1 MSNLN
6 SILSRVA
13 KPEAEEKPYKENVR
27 DFIVKQVLRNKPETN
42 DDLQRICSLPLAR
55 SLDAE
60 EMEAI
65 QLLHVKP
72 EAYERGFRLQAVQA
86 DALSAFAETGR
97 LFGPIEVGGGKTLV
111 SLRVTAMAFED
122 GIHRAVLIVPPQVV
136 NQLVNTDIRQVRQWV
151 SLGVTFYNLSGLSPD
166 RRRSMCGGGRR
177 GCWILPY
184 SLLSTKDTSAML
196 EALRPDLM
204 VLDEAHNLKNRDA
217 ARTRRVLS
225 YWKKHHPRVVALS
238 GTMTKDSIKDYAHI
252 LEMTHGEMAPVPL
265 HWPTLQDWASVLDS
279 DQNQETYHSGRT
291 ASGPLR
297 PLIVWAAKNIPG
309 PPRTFD
315 VQGFRAAFNDRL
327 MTTPGVVCSP
337 ADSLGTS
344 LVIVNKKADA
354 MTRPGGA
361 RLEELQK
368 QLEELWVA
376 PNGDEIEFAMSK
388 WKWAYELA
396 SGLYLD
402 LVWPDAGLVAQRR
415 SISVDAAE
423 DLLQRSK
430 DHHALQQ
437 AYHKELRK
445 WISNH
450 PHRPGL
456 DTPMLIGSDMKRH
469 GPTNVG
475 KQLYEPW
482 IAMKNAEFEG
492 MVERDS
498 VPVRVCDYK
507 VMSAIEWMKQHPT
520 GEGIV
525 WFYHNECGRW
535 IQEEAEKAGI
545 STVHCPAGTVTNKF
559 LTSEGAAERCKG
571 KFLIASIMA
580 HGTGKNLQF
589 MTDQCY
595 VQFPWNEATA
605 QQSIGRTHRKGQ
617 KADTVTVTTMVSCEA
632 DELALA
638 ACLNDAVYVLETFRS
653 QRKVLIATWDPM
665 PTLYGSQM
673 LQRAGISAKTLSAKQ
688 RLLLR
693 ERFSQTG
700 GETED

>member
-1 MSNLN
+1 MSNL
-6 SILSRVA
+6 SKILSRSQ
-13 KPEAEEKPYKENVR
+13 PTEEKPYKEGIR
-27 DFIVKQVLRNKPETN
+27 DFIVKQVLRNKPETV
-42 DDLQRICSLPLAR
+42 DDLQRICALPLMR
-55 SLDAE
+55 TLDAE
-60 EMEAI
+60 EQEGM

-72 EAYERGFRLQAVQA
+72 EAYARGFRLQAVQA
-86 DALSAFAETGR
+86 EALSAWAESGC

-111 SLRVTAMAFED
+111 SLRVIAMAFES
-122 GIHRAVLIVPPQVV
+122 GIHRAVLVVPPQVV
-136 NQLVNTDIRQVRQWV
+136 NQLIHTDIRQVRQWV
-151 SLGVTFYNLSGLSPD
+151 PLGVTFYNLSGQSPE

-177 GCWILPY
+177 GCWVVPY

-196 EALRPDLM
+196 EAIKPDLI
-204 VLDEAHNLKNRDA
+204 VFDEAHNLKNRNA

-238 GTMTKDSIKDYAHI
+238 GTMTKDSIKDYAHL
-252 LEMTHGEMAPVPL
+252 LEMTHGDKAPVPL

-291 ASGPLR
+291 SSGPLR

-309 PPRTFD
+309 QTRTFD
-315 VQGFRAAFNDRL
+315 VQGFRGAFNDRL
-327 MTTPGVVCSP
+327 MTAPGVVCSP

-344 LVIVNKKADA
+344 LVIVNRKADP

-361 RLEELQK
+361 RLGELQK
-368 QLEELWVA
+368 QLEEMWLA
-376 PNGDEIEFAMSK
+376 PNGDEIEFPMTK

-402 LVWPDAGLVAQRR
+402 LVWPDEGQVAERR
-415 SISVDAAE
+415 KVSVDEAT
-423 DLLQRSK
+423 DLLARSK

-437 AYHKELRK
+437 AYHKELRN
-445 WISNH
+445 WLRTH

-456 DTPMLIGSDMKRH
+456 DTPMLIGSDMKRN
-469 GPTNVG
+469 GPSNVG
-475 KQLYEPW
+475 KVLYTAW
-482 IAMKNAEFEG
+482 IRMKDAEFDG

-498 VPVRVCDYK
+498 IPVRVCDYK
-507 VMSAIEWMKQHPT
+507 IQEAVKWMKDHPD

-535 IQEEAEKAGI
+535 IFEEAEKAGL
-545 STVHCPAGTVTNKF
+545 SVVFCPAGSVANKF

-571 KFLIASIMA
+571 KFLVASIMA

-605 QQSIGRTHRKGQ
+605 QQAIGRTHRKGQ

-638 ACLNDAVYVLETFRS
+638 GCLNDAVYVLETMRS

-688 RLLLR
+688 RLMLR
-693 ERFSQTG
+693 ERFSQPDAA
-700 GETED
+700 TED